1 MLVPFFIACAHE
13 IQGVGPM
20 TAPVRCSRTAYAMEN
35 VCGLHGELQNTRAR
49 TPRSKNTDQSRSVAL
64 DSEDGKKPGPSHG
77 TLVPTVHA
85 QSFSC
90 NPITLHSKT
99 QGAYCNA
106 GLKDPMAES
115 EASRVKQVEY

>member
-1 MLVPFFIACAHE
+1 
-13 IQGVGPM
+13 M

-77 TLVPTVHA
+77 PGFCVCMVGGRGWLGDGMGW
-85 QSFSC
+85 
-90 NPITLHSKT
+90 SKV
-99 QGAYCNA
+99 A
-106 GLKDPMAES
+106 
-115 EASRVKQVEY
+115 